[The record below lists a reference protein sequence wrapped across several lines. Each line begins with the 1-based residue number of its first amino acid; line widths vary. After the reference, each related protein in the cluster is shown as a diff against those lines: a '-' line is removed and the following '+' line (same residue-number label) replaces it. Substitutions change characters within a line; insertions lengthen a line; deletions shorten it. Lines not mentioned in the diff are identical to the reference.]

1 MGYPL
6 HVVGNGRG
14 GQDTSLGER
23 MRARKDG
30 VQGGELSVSER
41 KKQSGDGELGT
52 CHVCGATFPTQEELA
67 DHLREG
73 HEGQDLGDATR

>member
-6 HVVGNGRG
+6 HVRGNGRG
-14 GQDTSLGER
+14 GKTRRSVSAW
-23 MRARKDG
+23 RARKDG
-30 VQGGELSVSER
+30 VQEGEFSVSER
-41 KKQSGDGELGT
+41 KNQSGDGELGT